1 MSTEKE
7 QDMQNSDVQFAT
19 KSRVHISLATDNI
32 EASQRFYQTVFG
44 VEPTKVRPGYA
55 RFEVAEPP
63 LNLSV
68 IASDEEAE
76 PTKTVSHF
84 GIQVKST
91 EEVVA
96 IRERLQ
102 SAGLS
107 VIVEEEVTCCHA
119 VQDKFWVTDPNGNR
133 WEFFVVTDDAPVDE
147 RNNNDGKCCPDMEQ
161 ECCTGA
167 KEACC

>member
-1 MSTEKE
+1 
-7 QDMQNSDVQFAT
+7 MQNSDVQFAT
-19 KSRVHISLATDNI
+19 KSRVHISLATGNI
-32 EASQRFYQTVFG
+32 EASQRFYRTVFG
-44 VEPTKVRPGYA
+44 VKPTKVRPGYA

-68 IASDEEAE
+68 MASDEETG
-76 PTKTVSHF
+76 PTRTVSHF

-107 VIVEEEVTCCHA
+107 VVVEESVTCCHA
-119 VQDKFWVTDPNGNR
+119 TQDKLWISDPNGNR
-133 WEFFVVTDDAPVDE
+133 WEFFVVTDDALVDKQ
-147 RNNNDGKCCPDMEQ
+147 NNNYGECCADMEQ
-161 ECCTGA
+161 DCCIGD